1 MFYRAAADAILIL
14 HLVFVIFVVLGGVIV
29 LRWPRLAWLHVPAV
43 LWAAWVE
50 FAGWICPLTPLE
62 ISLRQR
68 AGEAGYAGDFVEHY
82 LTSAL
87 YPEGLA
93 RTTQIALGGAVVLIN
108 LAVYVVILNRALSRR
123 A

>member
-50 FAGWICPLTPLE
+50 FAGCICPLTTLE

-68 AGEAGYAGDFVEHY
+68 AGEVEYAGDFVEHY

-87 YPEGLA
+87 YPEGLT

>member
-87 YPEGLA
+87 YPEGLT